1 MAKKKEEIKIEE
13 KFIYEDLDE
22 LMGDRFGRYSKY
34 IIQDRALPDIRD
46 GLKPVQRRI
55 LFAMH
60 VDNNTHQKPYRKSAK
75 TVGTII
81 GNYHPH
87 GDSSVYEAMVRL
99 SQSWKMRAPLIDMQ
113 GNNGSIDND
122 SPAAMR
128 YTEARLAV
136 ISSEM
141 LKDLD
146 RDTVE
151 MTLNYD
157 DKEYEPTVLPAKYPN
172 LLVNGSKGIAAGYAT
187 EIPPHNLGEVIDAT
201 IYRIKNPKCSLEEL
215 MEFVKGPDLP
225 TGAIIQGK
233 KGIIDAYKT
242 GKGRII
248 IRSRTEIKEL
258 KDMKQ
263 IVVSEIPYEVVK
275 SDMVRQIDE
284 IRFNKEI
291 DGILEVRDES
301 DKTGLSVVIDI
312 KKEANAEV
320 IINYLMKNTDLQV
333 SYSFNMVVIDHKT
346 PVLAGLER
354 MLDSYIEHQKDVL
367 TRRTKFDLSKAKD
380 RLHILE
386 GLIIAINNLD
396 EVISIIRKSHDKSE
410 CKTNIMN
417 RFLLTEKQA
426 EAIVTMQL
434 YRLSS
439 TDVDDLIK
447 DKENL
452 SKLVVELQ
460 SILDDEKKLK
470 KIIIKD
476 LNDVKDRYPMERLST
491 IEDEI
496 SDLTINKLDMVS
508 KEDVMLSISR
518 KGYIKRSS
526 IKSYSSSEAGTLPL
540 TRDEDM
546 IMYTG
551 KLNTID
557 NLLVFTN
564 KGNYAQ
570 ILVNDLSDTKWKD
583 VGVHISNIV
592 NISGD
597 ELIVSVLGVKEFKK
611 GVNVVLASSQGM
623 IKKTP
628 LEDFKLSRTNKTV
641 KCIKLGENDSLVGAD
656 FVDGNSEILV
666 TTKLGGTLR
675 YFENEVSSIGIRA
688 AGVKAIGNVK
698 KLGEVASLNVIKAG
712 EDDPN
717 YLLVT
722 EGGCL
727 KVIASKHIPTT
738 FRTSSK
744 TTALY
749 KCFKSDPHELISL
762 LVLPPKTN
770 TIRLMLS
777 DGTSREETF
786 DMKPVQLDKV
796 AKANI
801 NLPAKVK
808 LVDATFY
815 NFNVIDTNT
824 PVYEESVSLK
834 AKKEEIER
842 AKDHEAG
849 YKPISFEDIFDEF
862 K

>member
-1 MAKKKEEIKIEE
+1 MAKKKVEEVKVEE
-13 KFIYEDLDE
+13 KFIFEDLDE
-22 LMGDRFGRYSKY
+22 LMGERFGRYSKY

-55 LFAMH
+55 LYAMQ
-60 VDNNTHQKPYRKSAK
+60 VDNNTHLKPYRKSAK

-128 YTEARLAV
+128 YTEARLAT
-136 ISSEM
+136 IASEM

-187 EIPPHNLGEVIDAT
+187 EIPPHNLNEVIDAT
-201 IYRIKNPKCSLEEL
+201 VYRIKNPNCSLEDL

-301 DKTGLSVVIDI
+301 DKSGLSVVIDI

-320 IINYLMKNTDLQV
+320 ILNYLMKNTDLQV

-346 PVLAGLER
+346 PILTGLER

-367 TRRTKFDLSKAKD
+367 TRKTKFDLNKAKD
-380 RLHILE
+380 RLHVLE

-410 CKTNIMN
+410 CKSNIMN
-417 RFLLTEKQA
+417 RFLLSEKQA

-439 TDVDDLIK
+439 TDVEDLIK

-452 SKLVVELQ
+452 AKLVIELQ
-460 SILDDEKKLK
+460 SILDDERKLK
-470 KIIIKD
+470 KIIIKE
-476 LNDVKDRYPMERLST
+476 LNDVKDRYSMERITT

-496 SDLTINKLDMVS
+496 ADLTINKLDMVT
-508 KEDVMLSISR
+508 KEDVMISISR

-526 IKSYSSSEAGTLPL
+526 IKSYSSSDPGMLPQ

-551 KLNTID
+551 RMNTID

-564 KGNYAQ
+564 RGNYAQ
-570 ILVNDLSDTKWKD
+570 ILVNDIADTKWKD
-583 VGVHISNIV
+583 AGVHISNLV
-592 NISGD
+592 NIAGD
-597 ELIVSVLGVKEFKK
+597 ELIVSVIGVKEFKK
-611 GVNVVLASSQGM
+611 GINVVLASSGGM

-628 LEDFKLSRTNKTV
+628 LEEFKLSRTNKTV
-641 KCIKLGENDSLVGAD
+641 KCIKLGEDDSLVGAE

-666 TTKLGGTLR
+666 TTKLGGSLR

-698 KLGEVASLNVIKAG
+698 KLGDIASLNVIRAG
-712 EDDPN
+712 DDPS

-727 KVIASKHIPTT
+727 KVVASKHIPTT

-744 TTALY
+744 TTPLY
-749 KCFKSDPHELISL
+749 KCFKSDPHELIKL
-762 LVLPPKTN
+762 LPLEGKNNMVK
-770 TIRLMLS
+770 LMLS
-777 DGTSREETF
+777 DGSSKDSIF
-786 DMKPVQLDKV
+786 DIKPVQLDKV

-801 NLPAKVK
+801 DIPAKIK
-808 LVDATFY
+808 LIDATFY
-815 NFNVIDTNT
+815 NFSVVTSDTV
-824 PVYEESVSLK
+824 VYEEVESLK

>member
-1 MAKKKEEIKIEE
+1 
-13 KFIYEDLDE
+13 
-22 LMGDRFGRYSKY
+22 
-34 IIQDRALPDIRD
+34 
-46 GLKPVQRRI
+46 
-55 LFAMH
+55 
-60 VDNNTHQKPYRKSAK
+60 
-75 TVGTII
+75 
-81 GNYHPH
+81 
-87 GDSSVYEAMVRL
+87 
-99 SQSWKMRAPLIDMQ
+99 
-113 GNNGSIDND
+113 
-122 SPAAMR
+122 
-128 YTEARLAV
+128 
-136 ISSEM
+136 
-141 LKDLD
+141 
-146 RDTVE
+146 
-151 MTLNYD
+151 
-157 DKEYEPTVLPAKYPN
+157 
-172 LLVNGSKGIAAGYAT
+172 
-187 EIPPHNLGEVIDAT
+187 
-201 IYRIKNPKCSLEEL
+201 
-215 MEFVKGPDLP
+215 
-225 TGAIIQGK
+225 
-233 KGIIDAYKT
+233 
-242 GKGRII
+242 
-248 IRSRTEIKEL
+248 
-258 KDMKQ
+258 
-263 IVVSEIPYEVVK
+263 
-275 SDMVRQIDE
+275 
-284 IRFNKEI
+284 
-291 DGILEVRDES
+291 
-301 DKTGLSVVIDI
+301 
-312 KKEANAEV
+312 
-320 IINYLMKNTDLQV
+320 MKNTDLQV

-367 TRRTKFDLSKAKD
+367 TRKTKFDLNKAKD

-447 DKENL
+447 DRESL
-452 SKLVVELQ
+452 SKLVIELQ

-470 KIIIKD
+470 KIIIKE
-476 LNDVKDRYPMERLST
+476 LNDVKERYPMDRLTT
-491 IEDEI
+491 IEEEI
-496 SDLTINKLDMVS
+496 SDLTINKLDMVA
-508 KEDVMLSISR
+508 KEDVMISISR

-526 IKSYSSSEAGTLPL
+526 MKSYGSFEVGTLPT

-570 ILVNDLSDTKWKD
+570 ILVNDLADTKWKD

-597 ELIVSVLGVKEFKK
+597 ELIVSVLGVKDFKK
-611 GVNVVLASSQGM
+611 GINVVLASSQGM

-641 KCIKLGENDSLVGAD
+641 KCIKLGDDDTLVGAA
-656 FVDGNSEILV
+656 FVDGNSEIIV
-666 TTKLGGTLR
+666 TTKLGGSLR

-698 KLGEVASLNVIKAG
+698 KLGEIASVNVIRAG

-717 YLLVT
+717 YLLIT

-727 KVIASKHIPTT
+727 KVVASKHIPTT

-749 KCFKSDPHELISL
+749 KCFKSDPHELITL
-762 LVLPPKTN
+762 LKLPAKTN
-770 TIRLMLS
+770 TIMLMMS
-777 DGTSREETF
+777 DGTSKEETF

-801 NLPAKVK
+801 NLPAKVN

-815 NFNVIDTNT
+815 EFDVVDSST
-824 PVYEESVSLK
+824 PVYEESESLK

-862 K
+862 KS